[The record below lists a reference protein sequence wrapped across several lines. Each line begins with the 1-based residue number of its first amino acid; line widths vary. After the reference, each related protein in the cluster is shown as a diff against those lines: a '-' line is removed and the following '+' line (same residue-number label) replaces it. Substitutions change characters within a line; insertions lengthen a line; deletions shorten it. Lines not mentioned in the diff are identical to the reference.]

1 MTEFADLILRSGRS
15 GVELALFVLL
25 PIMIVMLT
33 FMRILEA
40 HGILDWVVKRAT
52 PLVRWFGIPGLGLFA
67 LIQVVFV
74 GVAAPLATLA
84 MMDKSAIPRRQI
96 AATLAMVFG
105 AAQANVTFPMAAF
118 GVNTPLIIGISIL
131 GALIGAAS
139 TYYIFGRSLNDHD
152 APAIDL
158 PKHPTASDTKGIL
171 EIINGAG
178 REAFNI
184 AVSAIPMLVLALLLV
199 NILRSSGAISGLETL
214 LMPLFNFFDLSS
226 AMLLPLVTKAIAGGT
241 AMMGVMT
248 EYLQQ
253 NVISLQEFHISAAL
267 LITPFDVAGVAI
279 LISAG
284 PRVASVLR
292 PAAYGAVVA
301 IIVRT
306 LMHYIAAM

>member
-1 MTEFADLILRSGRS
+1 MTELADIILRSGRS

-33 FMRILEA
+33 IMRILEA
-40 HGILDWVVKRAT
+40 RGILEWIVKRAT
-52 PLVRWFGIPGLGLFA
+52 PVVKIFGIPGLGLFA
-67 LIQVVFV
+67 LIQIVFV

-118 GVNTPLIIGISIL
+118 GANTPQIIGISII
-131 GALIGAAS
+131 GALAGAAA
-139 TYYIFGRSLNDHD
+139 TYYIFARNLNDAD
-152 APAIDL
+152 VPAVALPDHPSANDTRGVLDL
-158 PKHPTASDTKGIL
+158 
-171 EIINGAG
+171 INSAG
-178 REAFNI
+178 REAFNL

-199 NILRSSGAISGLETL
+199 NILRSSGAIASLESL
-214 LMPLFNFFDLSS
+214 LMPLFNAFELSS
-226 AMLLPLVTKAIAGGT
+226 AMLLPLITKAIAGGT

-253 NVISLQEFHISAAL
+253 DVISLQEFHVSAAL

-292 PAAYGAVVA
+292 PAAYGALVA
-301 IIVRT
+301 IALRT
-306 LMHYIAAM
+306 LMHSFAV

>member
-1 MTEFADLILRSGRS
+1 MTDFVELILRSGRS

-40 HGILDWVVKRAT
+40 RGILDWIVKRAT
-52 PLVRWFGIPGLGLFA
+52 PVVRLFGIPGLGLFA

-118 GVNTPLIIGISIL
+118 GVNTPLIIGISMI
-131 GALIGAAS
+131 GALAGAAS
-139 TYYIFGRSLNDHD
+139 TYYIFGRSLNDRD
-152 APAIDL
+152 VPSIELPA
-158 PKHPTASDTKGIL
+158 HPTANDTRGIL
-171 EIINGAG
+171 ALINSAG
-178 REAFNI
+178 REAFNL
-184 AVSAIPMLVLALLLV
+184 ATSAIPMLVLALLLV
-199 NILRSSGAISGLETL
+199 NILRASGAIGGLENL
-214 LMPLFNFFDLSS
+214 LMPLFKAFDISP
-226 AMLLPLVTKAIAGGT
+226 AMLLPLVTKTIAGGT

-253 NVISLQEFHISAAL
+253 NVISLREFHISAAL

-292 PAAYGAVVA
+292 PAAYGAIVA
-301 IIVRT
+301 IILRT
-306 LMHYIAAM
+306 LMHYIAAT